1 MTDKSGPYVVVEKD
15 GKFIVDVP
23 GLALGGKSKSDA
35 ELWCEAF
42 NDTYAAGFK
51 AGLERA
57 AVIAGRQTG
66 WVAGTIQEDI
76 RDEIEKL

>member
-23 GLALGGKSKSDA
+23 GLVLRGKSKSDA

-42 NDTYAAGFK
+42 NDAYAAGFK

-57 AVIAGRQTG
+57 AEKADRMGS
-66 WVAGTIQEDI
+66 EDI
-76 RDEIEKL
+76 RNSILFEIEKI